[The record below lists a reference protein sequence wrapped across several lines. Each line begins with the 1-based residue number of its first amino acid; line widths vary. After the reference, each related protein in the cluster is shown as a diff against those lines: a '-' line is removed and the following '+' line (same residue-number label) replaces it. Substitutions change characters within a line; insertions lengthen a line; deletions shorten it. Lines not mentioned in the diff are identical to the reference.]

1 VEATDARVGVTVVG
15 KRQATAFAVDL
26 LDRHGPLTIGQL
38 LDLMPR
44 GWEARLTDHPGQWLA
59 MQLRHWGGLYRNPIT
74 KQWDRR

>member
-1 VEATDARVGVTVVG
+1 
-15 KRQATAFAVDL
+15 
-26 LDRHGPLTIGQL
+26 L